1 MCVPPVQ
8 RYAAQ
13 VQDGGSGQQHVQ
25 RGADQAEGLAI
36 DPVVMDQLN
45 GSKRHNQHWHQQV
58 SEGQRHYEVIGL
70 NFPKE
75 TKG

>member
-1 MCVPPVQ
+1 MNVCLEAVCCVYIVDRECVRLSVCVRDPPIQ

-45 GSKRHNQHWHQQV
+45 GSKRHNQH
-58 SEGQRHYEVIGL
+58 
-70 NFPKE
+70 
-75 TKG
+75 